1 MDYTTL
7 GRTGLRVSVAG
18 LGCGGFSRLGQ
29 STGKTEAE
37 SEALVRLA
45 IDSGINLIDTA
56 ANYGTEAIVGR
67 AIAAVP
73 RDSVVVATKCSTERN
88 GEPFPPDRVIE
99 SLDAS
104 LRELGTDYVDVFQM
118 HGVAPKQY
126 DRVMTAL
133 VPALLRERDRGKFR
147 FLGITETGA
156 SDQDHAMLRRA
167 AADGVWDVGMV
178 AFNMLHRTATDELF
192 PLTIGNGVGTLVMHA
207 VRSIFARP
215 DFLAASIRE
224 LAKTGRV
231 SAELVNSDAP
241 LDFLV
246 HPGGADSVTDAA
258 YRFARHT
265 PGVSVVLFGTG
276 SAGHLRANVASLS
289 KPPLPP
295 ADLARLLELFGDV
308 SGLGLESPGRS
319 RVPATPAG

>member
-7 GRTGLRVSVAG
+7 GKTGLRVSVAG

-37 SEALVRLA
+37 SVAIVRLA
-45 IDSGINLIDTA
+45 IDSGITLIDTA

-67 AIAAVP
+67 AISAVP
-73 RDSVVVATKCSTERN
+73 RERVVVTTKCSTERR
-88 GEPFPPDRVIE
+88 GEPFPAARVID

-104 LRELGTDYVDVFQM
+104 LRELDTDYIDVFQM
-118 HGVAPKQY
+118 HGVSPAQY
-126 DRVMTAL
+126 DRVMTTL
-133 VPALLRERDRGKFR
+133 VPALLRERERGKFR
-147 FLGITETGA
+147 FLGITESGA
-156 SDQDHAMLRRA
+156 GDQDHAMLRRA
-167 AADGVWDVGMV
+167 AADGVWDVEMV
-178 AFNMLHRTATDELF
+178 AFNMLHRTACDALF
-192 PLTIGNGVGTLVMHA
+192 PLTIANGVGTLVMHA

-215 DFLAASIRE
+215 DFLAESIRE
-224 LAKTGRV
+224 LAKAGRV
-231 SAELVNSDAP
+231 PAALVDNDAP

-246 HPGGADSVTDAA
+246 HPGGAESVTDAA

-276 SAGHLRANVASLS
+276 SAEHLRANVASLS
-289 KPPLPP
+289 RPRLPA

-308 SGLGLESPGRS
+308 SGLGLETPGRS
-319 RVPATPAG
+319 RALANTA